1 MRIELGSTVVDASG
15 TAVGDVAGVVFEGD
29 SWRVAGFLVRMG
41 GVVPR
46 EVVVAPGQVDEI
58 DTDQLALTLEAAEL
72 ELYPDARQHQYVE
85 PGQDPA
91 SSDGDAPPPD
101 DAQVTTIVPG
111 FAMLPGMGIPLE
123 VERSVI
129 PDTRF
134 TFGEALRAVTPA
146 GEELGQVVAVTVAEA
161 RLVGIEL
168 RGGRA
173 IPDRMLLGIDEDAN
187 EILVAESD
195 ATESPLVDAV
205 E

>member
-1 MRIELGSTVVDASG
+1 MRIELGSSVVDSSG
-15 TAVGDVAGVVFEGD
+15 TAVGDVAGVVFEGE
-29 SWRVAGFLVRMG
+29 SWRVAGFVFRMG

-58 DTDQLALTLEAAEL
+58 DADRLALTLEAAEL

-85 PGQDPA
+85 PARDPA
-91 SSDGDAPPPD
+91 ATDDGAPPPD
-101 DAQVTTIVPG
+101 DGPVATIVPG
-111 FAMLPGMGIPLE
+111 FAMLPGLGIPLE

-134 TFGEALRAVTPA
+134 TFGEALRAVSPT
-146 GEELGQVVAVTVAEA
+146 GEDLGQVVAVAIEGA

-173 IPDRMLLGIDEDAN
+173 IPDRLLLGIDEDAN
-187 EILVAESD
+187 EVLVAEDD
-195 ATESPLVDAV
+195 ATEAPLVDTV

>member
-1 MRIELGSTVVDASG
+1 MRIELGSTVVDGSG
-15 TAVGDVAGVVFEGD
+15 TTIGDVAGVVFEGE
-29 SWRVAGFLVRMG
+29 SWRVAGFVVRLG

-58 DTDQLALTLEAAEL
+58 DTDQLALTLDAAEL
-72 ELYPDARQHQYVE
+72 ELYPDARQHHYVE
-85 PGQDPA
+85 PGQGPA
-91 SSDGDAPPPD
+91 ATDDDAPPD
-101 DAQVTTIVPG
+101 DAPVATIVPG
-111 FAMLPGMGIPLE
+111 FAMLPGVGIPLE

-134 TFGEALRAVTPA
+134 TFGEALRAVTPT
-146 GEELGQVVAVTVAEA
+146 GDELGQVAAVVIEGA

-168 RGGRA
+168 RDGQA
-173 IPDRMLLGIDEDAN
+173 IPDRQLLGIDEDAN
-187 EILVAESD
+187 EVLVGEGD

>member
-15 TAVGDVAGVVFEGD
+15 TAVGDVAGVVFEGE
-29 SWRVAGFLVRMG
+29 SWRVAGFVVRMG

-85 PGQDPA
+85 PGQGPA
-91 SSDGDAPPPD
+91 VTDDAPPD
-101 DAQVTTIVPG
+101 DAPVATIVPG

-134 TFGEALRAVTPA
+134 TFGEALRAVTPT
-146 GEELGQVVAVTVAEA
+146 GEDLGQVAAVAIEGA

-168 RGGRA
+168 RGGQI
-173 IPDRMLLGIDEDAN
+173 IPDRLLLGIDEDAN
-187 EILVAESD
+187 EILVAEGN
-195 ATESPLVDAV
+195 ATESPRV
-205 E
+205 ESAE